1 MIPYEIHLTVALDP
15 NRTDELEKFQS
26 SCASF
31 NAKAIVIDAEPLVDV
46 MSSYRMMTENQ
57 NEAVKEMTK
66 QILILAGHGFEVIR
80 SKLETSLDHPGAL
93 TPLPNQYF
101 ESHLQMLCT
110 DEQVEDLRE
119 LSKGLDFHVSR
130 NAFKKEL
137 NGKHVRMA
145 TLREYHTTPD
155 AFRRRTEAL
164 YRVLGREGFEFH
176 KEMEI
181 EFALFDSNP
190 KHDHLWLMRNFN
202 VHS

>member
-1 MIPYEIHLTVALDP
+1 MIPYEIHLTVPLDP

-66 QILILAGHGFEVIR
+66 QVLILAGHGFEVIR
-80 SKLETSLDHPGAL
+80 SKLETSLDHPAAL

-101 ESHLQMLCT
+101 ESHIQVLCT
-110 DEQVEDLRE
+110 EEQVGILRD
-119 LSKGLDFHVSR
+119 LSKELQFHVSR
-130 NAFKKEL
+130 NAFKTMQ

-145 TLREYHTTPD
+145 TLREYHSSPSI
-155 AFRRRTEAL
+155 FRLLTKSVRN
-164 YRVLGREGFEFH
+164 VLEINGFEFH

-181 EFALFDSNP
+181 EFALFDSNA
-190 KHDHLWLMRNFN
+190 KHDHLWLTKNFN
-202 VHS
+202 A